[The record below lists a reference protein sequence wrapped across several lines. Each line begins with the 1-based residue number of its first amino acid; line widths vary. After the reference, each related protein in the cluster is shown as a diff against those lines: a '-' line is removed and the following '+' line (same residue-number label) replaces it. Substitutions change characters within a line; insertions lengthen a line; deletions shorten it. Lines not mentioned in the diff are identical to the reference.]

1 MKNHTAYRYLYSLF
15 IIVVLIFFA
24 FSVKNGH
31 WLETDLKALLPTNQS
46 WTTEQK
52 QADALQEKQL
62 NQQIVALVGGD
73 DHSVFKTA
81 EQIAQL
87 WQKSQ
92 LFSDVNLKTTPD
104 LAKLR
109 KEVNY
114 LKLATLPKH
123 IQQQL
128 QQNPQAYFNQYAQQ
142 IVDPFSQNNIL
153 SLEQDWLGLGR
164 FVLPQSQISS
174 AVQYNSENGMLYAKQ
189 SHKTWVLLHAT
200 LTQHSFINPNKTLL
214 TLIKQ
219 SEQLAQTQKA
229 QFISTG
235 SALFAANAKQQAETE
250 MTLMSSL
257 GISLTLLLLLVVF
270 RSFRSLWLFL
280 PIGIGL
286 LLGIATTVLWFGQ
299 IHILTIVIGTSLI
312 GVLIDF
318 PLHWLASSRFY
329 KNWNAQQEMNKL
341 RFPFFISLIITL
353 IGYLLLAFTSLPVLQ
368 QTAIFSAMALV
379 SAILGTVLFLP
390 TFFTNYQAHKRSF
403 LLQNLP
409 ISIPTK
415 IEKMGLIFAI
425 IFVAVGIYKSKW
437 QDDIRQWVA
446 LPPAMLQQAQQIA
459 TITGFNFGSQYLLI
473 IADNDDDLLQK
484 DQKLT
489 EQLAQLV
496 KEKSITHFQSLTQ
509 WITTA
514 HTQQKIAEQFTQ
526 IKPQDYAIFE
536 QIGIPLENIQKA
548 IATLKQTPVVSLS
561 QALNTDLGKARR
573 TLYLGKLDTQKV
585 ASIIKIS
592 NLQNIQKI
600 LPLTN
605 DKDIF
610 WQDKRASLNM
620 AFEQTRDQAAWLKLC
635 SFILAFLLLYPF
647 FKLKSTTQILA
658 IPLSAIIITVGIF
671 GWLAIPISLFT
682 MFGLLLVSAIGIDY
696 TSYML
701 TVKESFKQKA
711 FAISL
716 AGTTTLISFILLGL
730 SSTPAVASFGM
741 SVSIG
746 IAMSI
751 LITLRILK

>member
-1 MKNHTAYRYLYSLF
+1 MKNSTTYRYLYSLF

-46 WTTEQK
+46 WTAEQK
-52 QADALQEKQL
+52 QADSLQEKQL
-62 NQQIVALVGGD
+62 NQQIVALIGGD
-73 DHSVFKTA
+73 DNSVFKIA

-87 WQKSQ
+87 WQQST
-92 LFSDVNLKTTPD
+92 LFSNVNLKTSPN
-104 LAKLR
+104 LSQLR
-109 KEVNY
+109 DEIAY

-128 QQNPQAYFNQYAQQ
+128 QKNPQGYFNQYAQQ

-164 FVLPQSQISS
+164 FVLPQSQINSN
-174 AVQYNSENGMLYAKQ
+174 VQYNSENGMLYVKQ
-189 SHKTWVLLHAT
+189 SHKTWVLLQAT
-200 LTQHSFINPNKTLL
+200 LTKNSFINPNKALL
-214 TLIKQ
+214 TLIDSSK
-219 SEQLAQTQKA
+219 QLAKQQKA
-229 QFISTG
+229 QLISTG

-257 GISLTLLLLLVVF
+257 GISLTLLLLLIVF
-270 RSFRSLWLFL
+270 RSLRSLWLFL

-286 LLGIATTVLWFGQ
+286 LLGIATTVFWFGQ

-318 PLHWLASSRFY
+318 PLHWLASSLFH
-329 KNWNAQQEMNKL
+329 KQWNGQQEMDKL

-368 QTAIFSAMALV
+368 QTALFSAVALI
-379 SAILGTVLFLP
+379 SAILGTLLFLP
-390 TFFTNYQAHKRSF
+390 KFFTNYQTHKWLF
-403 LLQNLP
+403 LFQNLH

-415 IEKMGLIFAI
+415 IEKVGLIFVI
-425 IFVAVGIYKSKW
+425 IFVAIGIYKSKW
-437 QDDIRQWVA
+437 QDDIRQWAA

-459 TITGFNFGSQYLLI
+459 TITGFDFGSQYLLI

-489 EQLAQLV
+489 EKLNKLV
-496 KEKSITHFQSLTQ
+496 QQKEITHFQSLTQ
-509 WITTA
+509 WINPA
-514 HTQQKIAEQFTQ
+514 HTQQKIIEQLTQ
-526 IKPQDYAIFE
+526 LKPQNYAIFE
-536 QIGIPLENIQKA
+536 QIGIPLENIQKE
-548 IATLKQTPVVSLS
+548 ILTLKNMPIVSLS
-561 QALNTDLGKARR
+561 QALNTDVGKARKI
-573 TLYLGKLDTQKV
+573 LYLGKLDTQKV

-592 NLQNIQKI
+592 NLQNVQKI
-600 LPLTN
+600 LPFTN
-605 DKDIF
+605 NKDIF

-620 AFEQTRDQAAWLKLC
+620 AFEQTRNQAAWLKLC
-635 SFILAFLLLYPF
+635 SFLLAFLLLYRF
-647 FKLKSTTQILA
+647 FGIKNTTKILA
-658 IPLSAIIITVGIF
+658 IPLSAIIITIGVF
-671 GWLAIPISLFT
+671 GWLAMPISLFT

-711 FAISL
+711 LAISL

-730 SSTPAVASFGM
+730 SSTPAVASFGL
-741 SVSIG
+741 SVSVG
-746 IAMSI
+746 ITMSI

>member
-1 MKNHTAYRYLYSLF
+1 MKNRTAYRYLYSLF
-15 IIVVLIFFA
+15 TIVALIFFA

-46 WTTEQK
+46 WTAEQK
-52 QADALQEKQL
+52 QADSLQEKQL
-62 NQQIVALVGGD
+62 NQQIVALIGGNNN
-73 DHSVFKTA
+73 VFKTT

-87 WQKSQ
+87 WQQSQ
-92 LFSDVNLKTTPD
+92 LFSNVNLKTTPD

-128 QQNPQAYFNQYAQQ
+128 QQNPQEYFNQYAQQ

-164 FVLPQSQISS
+164 FVLPQSQMNSV
-174 AVQYNSENGMLYAKQ
+174 VQYNSENGMLYVKQ
-189 SHKTWVLLHAT
+189 PHKTWVLLHTT

-214 TLIKQ
+214 RLIKQ

-270 RSFRSLWLFL
+270 RSLRSLWLFL

-286 LLGIATTVLWFGQ
+286 LLGITTTVFLFGQ

-318 PLHWLASSRFY
+318 PLHWLASSLFY
-329 KNWNAQQEMNKL
+329 KDWNPQKEMNKL

-353 IGYLLLAFTSLPVLQ
+353 IGYLLLALTSLPVLQ
-368 QTAIFSAMALV
+368 QTALFSAVALI
-379 SAILGTVLFLP
+379 SAILGTLLFLP
-390 TFFTNYQAHKRSF
+390 KIFTNYQAHKRSL
-403 LLQNLP
+403 LLQDLH
-409 ISIPTK
+409 ISVPTK
-415 IEKMGLIFAI
+415 IEKIGLMLVI
-425 IFVAVGIYKSKW
+425 IFVTIGIYKSKW

-446 LPPAMLQQAQQIA
+446 LPTTMLQQAQQIA

-473 IADNDDDLLQK
+473 TADNDDDLLKK
-484 DQKLT
+484 DQRIT
-489 EQLAQLV
+489 EQLNKLV
-496 KEKSITHFQSLTQ
+496 QQKEITHFQSLTQ
-509 WITTA
+509 WINPTN
-514 HTQQKIAEQFTQ
+514 TQKQIIEQLTQ
-526 IKPQDYAIFE
+526 LKPQDYAIFE
-536 QIGIPLENIQKA
+536 QIGVPLENIQKE
-548 IATLKQTPVVSLS
+548 ILTLKNTPTVSLS
-561 QALNTDLGKARR
+561 QALNTELGKARKM
-573 TLYLGKLDTQKV
+573 LYLGHLNTQKV
-585 ASIIKIS
+585 ASIIKVS
-592 NLQNIQKI
+592 NLQNVQTI
-600 LPLTN
+600 LPLIN
-605 DKDIF
+605 NKDIF

-620 AFEQTRDQAAWLKLC
+620 AFEQTRNQAAWLKLC
-635 SFILAFLLLYPF
+635 SFLLAFLLLYPF
-647 FKLKSTTQILA
+647 FGLKSTTKILV
-658 IPLSAIIITVGIF
+658 IPLSAIIITVGIC

-711 FAISL
+711 LAILL

-730 SSTPAVASFGM
+730 SSTPAVASFGL

-746 IAMSI
+746 ITMSI